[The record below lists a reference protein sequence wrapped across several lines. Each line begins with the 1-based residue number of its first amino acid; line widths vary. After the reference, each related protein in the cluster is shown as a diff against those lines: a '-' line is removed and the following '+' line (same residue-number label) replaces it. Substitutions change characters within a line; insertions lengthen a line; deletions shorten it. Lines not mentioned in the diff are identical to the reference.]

1 MSHYYAAITSS
12 ARKTK
17 ATARG
22 HKTTGIS
29 GWAGSYEGVIAYDI
43 YHCDGKDY
51 VCVEQRTHPSE
62 GFATVDVLYNGPLG
76 VFKAHSL
83 SEAS

>member
-1 MSHYYAAITSS
+1 MSHYYAAIERS

-22 HKTTGIS
+22 HKTTGLS

-43 YHCDGKDY
+43 YHCDGTDY

>member
-17 ATARG
+17 VTARG

-43 YHCDGKDY
+43 YHADGVDY
-51 VCVEQRTHPSE
+51 VCVEQRTHPDM
-62 GFATVDVLYNGPLG
+62 GGATVVRLYNGPLN
-76 VFKAHSL
+76 VFKAHGL